1 MLNVIG
7 DYEGSKLSLH
17 IWPFDNISI
26 YVYENEIP
34 IVIDIKNK
42 YSYIDTDMMD
52 SHLTSSMLD
61 ELNQIVKII
70 DDNIG
75 VILEC
80 VK

>member
-7 DYEGSKLSLH
+7 NYEGSKLTIN

-26 YVYENEIP
+26 YVYDSDIP

-42 YSYIDTDMMD
+42 YSYIDTNMMD
-52 SHLTSSMLD
+52 NHLTGSMLN

-70 DDNIG
+70 DNNID
-75 VILEC
+75 VILDC
-80 VK
+80 L